1 MVRDKKFPSA
11 TGICDERYRIWAPD
25 EPRAC
30 VQIIHGM
37 AEHIERYH
45 DFAMFLAENGFLVY
59 GMDLPGHGKS
69 VGRISRSVISVKK
82 TAGTISS
89 KTTKHCMTRS

>member
-1 MVRDKKFPSA
+1 MGIVVKDKRFPSS
-11 TGICDERYRIWAPD
+11 TGICDVRYRIWMPE
-25 EPRAC
+25 EPYAC

-45 DFAMFLAENGFLVY
+45 EFATFLAENNILVF

-69 VGRISRSVISVKK
+69 VGTDRERRLGSPDC
-82 TAGTISS
+82 GQ
-89 KTTKHCMTRS
+89 